1 MRSTSIHLTRAGEF
15 SGYASLF
22 HVRDGGGDIIQPGAF
37 AATLRRRAARG
48 VRMLYQHDPARPI
61 GVWLA
66 LREDARGLYA
76 HGRLAMTSA
85 AGREVAAL
93 LRAGAL
99 DGLSI
104 GFRTLRASRD
114 PLRKARLI
122 HAVDLWEISL
132 VTFPMLP
139 GARVRH
145 VKAASL

>member
-1 MRSTSIHLTRAGEF
+1 MRVTLSTSGEF

-22 HVRDGGGDIIQPGAF
+22 HVRDGGGDIIKPGAF